1 MVRDASLP
9 NTHRTFGA
17 MKIDRDLLAR
27 SGSAC
32 ELSGATDH
40 LTVYEV
46 GPNADGRPDKSI
58 VLTQS
63 LKDQLEGTADVNTN
77 DWRCLND
84 SMWSEVDA
92 VKVVAYRML
101 HQLRAEGW
109 PQDLLDMM
117 YLDEATLA
125 WATSGLPDENAL
137 VHKDS
142 NGNILTAGD
151 TVVLIKDLKVKG
163 ANFTAK
169 RGTAVRN
176 IRLVHD
182 NADHIEGRVETQQIV
197 ILTAYV
203 KRK

>member
-1 MVRDASLP
+1 
-9 NTHRTFGA
+9 
-17 MKIDRDLLAR
+17 MKIDKALLSRANDV
-27 SGSAC
+27 C
-32 ELSGATDH
+32 ELSGTNDH
-40 LTVYEV
+40 LTTYAV
-46 GPNADGRPDKSI
+46 GPDADGSPATTI
-58 VLTQS
+58 VVAQS
-63 LKDQLEGTADVNTN
+63 LSDQLEGKQEVEPN

-84 SMWSEVDA
+84 SMWSETAA

-109 PQDLLDMM
+109 PQDLLDMI
-117 YLDEATLA
+117 YLEEETLK
-125 WATSGLPDENAL
+125 WAKIGLPDENAL

-142 NGNILTAGD
+142 NGNVLEAGD

-182 NADHIEGRVETQQIV
+182 NAGHIEGRVETQQIV
-197 ILTAYV
+197 ILTEYV
-203 KRK
+203 KKNK